1 MKNKK
6 RITAALM
13 SVLCAAAL
21 FAGCGKVNVGYV
33 DQNRIQNEAP
43 QIKSSMDEMQSKMA
57 EVQQEAEQKF
67 QEAAAS
73 GTSEEDMQK
82 LQQQMQMK
90 AAGVQQQYAIQIKAK
105 VDAAMDDIVKAK
117 KLDTVVNSN
126 GKDGVVVSGGVDITE
141 DVIQKLQ

>member
-6 RITAALM
+6 RIIAAVM

-43 QIKSSMDEMQSKMA
+43 QIKASIEEMQGKMT
-57 EVQQEAEQKF
+57 EVQKEAEQKL
-67 QEAAAS
+67 QEASSSGAS
-73 GTSEEDMQK
+73 DEDMQK

-105 VDAAMDDIVKAK
+105 VDAAMDDIVKEK

>member
-43 QIKSSMDEMQSKMA
+43 QIKASIEEMQGKMT
-57 EVQQEAEQKF
+57 EVQKEAEQKL
-67 QEAAAS
+67 QEASSSGAAD
-73 GTSEEDMQK
+73 EDMQK
-82 LQQQMQMK
+82 LQQQRQMK
-90 AAGVQQQYAIQIKAK
+90 AAGVQQPYAIQIKAK

>member
-43 QIKSSMDEMQSKMA
+43 QIKASIEEMQGKMT
-57 EVQQEAEQKF
+57 EVQKEAEQKL
-67 QEAAAS
+67 QEASSS
-73 GTSEEDMQK
+73 GASEEEMQK

>member
-13 SVLCAAAL
+13 SVLCAVAL

-43 QIKSSMDEMQSKMA
+43 QIKASIEEMQGKMT
-57 EVQQEAEQKF
+57 EVQKEAEQKL
-67 QEAAAS
+67 QEASSSGAS
-73 GTSEEDMQK
+73 DEDMQK

>member
-33 DQNRIQNEAP
+33 DQNRIQSEAP
-43 QIKSSMDEMQSKMA
+43 QIKASIEEMQGKMT
-57 EVQQEAEQKF
+57 EVQKEAEQKL
-67 QEAAAS
+67 QEASSSGAS
-73 GTSEEDMQK
+73 DEDMQK

-105 VDAAMDDIVKAK
+105 VDAAMDDIVKEK

>member
-6 RITAALM
+6 RIIAAAM

-43 QIKSSMDEMQSKMA
+43 QIKSSMEEMQSKMA

-73 GTSEEDMQK
+73 GASEEDMQK

-105 VDAAMDDIVKAK
+105 VDAAMDDIVKEK

>member
-43 QIKSSMDEMQSKMA
+43 QIKASIEEMQGKMT
-57 EVQQEAEQKF
+57 EVQKEAEQKL
-67 QEAAAS
+67 QEASSSGAS
-73 GTSEEDMQK
+73 DEDMQK
-82 LQQQMQMK
+82 LQQQLQMK

-105 VDAAMDDIVKAK
+105 VDAAMDDIVKAR

>member
-13 SVLCAAAL
+13 SVLCAAVL

-43 QIKSSMDEMQSKMA
+43 QIKASIEEMQGKMT
-57 EVQQEAEQKF
+57 EVQKEAEQKL
-67 QEAAAS
+67 QEASSSGAS
-73 GTSEEDMQK
+73 DEDMQK

>member
-6 RITAALM
+6 RITDALM

-43 QIKSSMDEMQSKMA
+43 QIKASIEEMQGKMT
-57 EVQQEAEQKF
+57 EVQKEAEQKL
-67 QEAAAS
+67 QEASSSGAS
-73 GTSEEDMQK
+73 DEDMQK

>member
-1 MKNKK
+1 
-6 RITAALM
+6 M

-43 QIKSSMDEMQSKMA
+43 QIKASIEEMQGKMT
-57 EVQQEAEQKF
+57 EVQKEAEQKL
-67 QEAAAS
+67 QEASSSGAS
-73 GTSEEDMQK
+73 DEDMQK

>member
-6 RITAALM
+6 RIMAAVM

-43 QIKSSMDEMQSKMA
+43 QIKASIEEMQGKMT
-57 EVQQEAEQKF
+57 EVQKEAEQKL
-67 QEAAAS
+67 QEASSSGAS
-73 GTSEEDMQK
+73 DEDMQK

>member
-6 RITAALM
+6 RIIAAVM

-33 DQNRIQNEAP
+33 DQSRIQNEAP

-73 GTSEEDMQK
+73 GASEEDMQK

-105 VDAAMDDIVKAK
+105 VDAAMDDIVKEK

>member
-1 MKNKK
+1 
-6 RITAALM
+6 M

-43 QIKSSMDEMQSKMA
+43 QIKASIEEMQGKMT
-57 EVQQEAEQKF
+57 EVQKEAEQKL
-67 QEAAAS
+67 QEASSSGAS
-73 GTSEEDMQK
+73 DEDMQK
-82 LQQQMQMK
+82 LQQQLQMK

>member
-43 QIKSSMDEMQSKMA
+43 QIKASIEEMQGKMT
-57 EVQQEAEQKF
+57 EVQKEAEQKL
-67 QEAAAS
+67 QEASSSGAS
-73 GTSEEDMQK
+73 DEDMQK
-82 LQQQMQMK
+82 LQQQLQMK

>member
-13 SVLCAAAL
+13 SLLCAAAL

-43 QIKSSMDEMQSKMA
+43 QIKASIEEMQGKMT
-57 EVQQEAEQKF
+57 EVQKEAEQKL
-67 QEAAAS
+67 QEASSSGAS
-73 GTSEEDMQK
+73 DEDMQK

>member
-1 MKNKK
+1 MKKKK

-43 QIKSSMDEMQSKMA
+43 QIKASIEEMQGKMT
-57 EVQQEAEQKF
+57 EVQKEAEQKL
-67 QEAAAS
+67 QEASSSGAS
-73 GTSEEDMQK
+73 DEDMQK

>member
-6 RITAALM
+6 RIIAAVM

-43 QIKSSMDEMQSKMA
+43 QIKSSMEEMQSKMA

-67 QEAAAS
+67 QETAAS
-73 GTSEEDMQK
+73 GASEEDMQK

-105 VDAAMDDIVKAK
+105 VDAAMDDIVKEK

>member
-21 FAGCGKVNVGYV
+21 FAGCGKMNVGYV
-33 DQNRIQNEAP
+33 DQNRIQSEAP
-43 QIKSSMDEMQSKMA
+43 QIKASVEEMQAKMT

-67 QEAAAS
+67 QEASAS
-73 GTSEEDMQK
+73 GASEEDMQK

>member
-43 QIKSSMDEMQSKMA
+43 QIKASIEEMQGKMT
-57 EVQQEAEQKF
+57 EVQKEAEQKL
-67 QEAAAS
+67 QEASSSGAS
-73 GTSEEDMQK
+73 DEDMQK

-126 GKDGVVVSGGVDITE
+126 G
-141 DVIQKLQ
+141 

>member
-43 QIKSSMDEMQSKMA
+43 QIKASIEEMQGKMT
-57 EVQQEAEQKF
+57 EVQKEAEQKL
-67 QEAAAS
+67 QEASSSGAS
-73 GTSEEDMQK
+73 DEDMQK
-82 LQQQMQMK
+82 LQQQLQMK

-126 GKDGVVVSGGVDITE
+126 GKDGVIVSGGVDITE

>member
-6 RITAALM
+6 RIIAAAM

-21 FAGCGKVNVGYV
+21 LAGCGKVNVGYV

-43 QIKSSMDEMQSKMA
+43 QIKASMEEMQSKMA

-67 QEAAAS
+67 QEAGAS
-73 GTSEEDMQK
+73 GASEEDMQK

-105 VDAAMDDIVKAK
+105 VDAAMDDIVKEK

>member
-6 RITAALM
+6 RIIAAVM

-33 DQNRIQNEAP
+33 DQSRIQNEAP

-73 GTSEEDMQK
+73 GASEEDMQK

>member
-43 QIKSSMDEMQSKMA
+43 QIMASIQEMQGKMT
-57 EVQQEAEQKF
+57 EVQKEAEQKL
-67 QEAAAS
+67 QEASSSGAS
-73 GTSEEDMQK
+73 DEDMQK

>member
-6 RITAALM
+6 RIIAAVM

-43 QIKSSMDEMQSKMA
+43 QIKSSMEEMQSKMA

-67 QEAAAS
+67 PEAGAS
-73 GTSEEDMQK
+73 GASEEDMQK

>member
-43 QIKSSMDEMQSKMA
+43 QIKASIEEMQGKMT
-57 EVQQEAEQKF
+57 EVQKEAEQKL
-67 QEAAAS
+67 QEASSSGAS
-73 GTSEEDMQK
+73 DEDMQK

-105 VDAAMDDIVKAK
+105 VDAAMDDIIKAK

>member
-6 RITAALM
+6 RIVAAVM
-13 SVLCAAAL
+13 SVLCAVAL
-21 FAGCGKVNVGYV
+21 LAGCGKVNVGYV

-43 QIKSSMDEMQSKMA
+43 QIKSSMEEMQSKMA

-67 QEAAAS
+67 QEAGAS
-73 GTSEEDMQK
+73 GASEEDMQK

>member
-6 RITAALM
+6 RIIAAVM

-33 DQNRIQNEAP
+33 DQSRIQNEAP

-67 QEAAAS
+67 QEAGAS
-73 GTSEEDMQK
+73 GASEEDMQK
-82 LQQQMQMK
+82 LQQQMQMT

-105 VDAAMDDIVKAK
+105 VDAATDDIVKEK

>member
-43 QIKSSMDEMQSKMA
+43 QIKSSMEEMQSKMA

-73 GTSEEDMQK
+73 GASEEDMQK

-105 VDAAMDDIVKAK
+105 VDAAMDDIVKEK

>member
-33 DQNRIQNEAP
+33 DQNRIRNEAP
-43 QIKSSMDEMQSKMA
+43 QIKASIEEMQGKMT
-57 EVQQEAEQKF
+57 EVQKEAEQKL
-67 QEAAAS
+67 QEASSSGAS
-73 GTSEEDMQK
+73 DEDMQK

>member
-33 DQNRIQNEAP
+33 DQSRIQNEAP
-43 QIKSSMDEMQSKMA
+43 QIKSSMEEMQSKMA

-73 GTSEEDMQK
+73 GASEEDMQK

>member
-43 QIKSSMDEMQSKMA
+43 QIKASIEELQGKMT
-57 EVQQEAEQKF
+57 EVQKEAEQKL
-67 QEAAAS
+67 QEASSSGAS
-73 GTSEEDMQK
+73 DEDMQK
-82 LQQQMQMK
+82 LQQQLQMK

-126 GKDGVVVSGGVDITE
+126 GKDGVIVSGGVDITE

>member
-43 QIKSSMDEMQSKMA
+43 QIKASIEEMQGKMT
-57 EVQQEAEQKF
+57 EVQKEAEQKL
-67 QEAAAS
+67 QEASSSGAS
-73 GTSEEDMQK
+73 DEDMQK

-117 KLDTVVNSN
+117 KLDTVVNSK

>member
-43 QIKSSMDEMQSKMA
+43 QIKASIEEMQGKMT
-57 EVQQEAEQKF
+57 EVQKEAEQKL
-67 QEAAAS
+67 QEASSSGAS
-73 GTSEEDMQK
+73 DEDIQK